1 MSALTWI
8 AIILACAVFGP
19 TILVGGFM
27 ALAAAAKHYSEKEA
41 ARGLAEYEKMMAEQ
55 REARAAADAA
65 AAAKFDRRKWGV
77 E

>member
-1 MSALTWI
+1 MDPLTWI

-19 TILVGGFM
+19 ALLIGGFM
-27 ALAAAAKHYSEKEA
+27 ALAAVAKYYSDKEA
-41 ARGLAEYEKMMAEQ
+41 ARLRAEYEKTMTEQ

-65 AAAKFDRRKWGV
+65 ASAKFDRRKWGV

>member
-1 MSALTWI
+1 MDALTWI

-19 TILVGGFM
+19 TLLIGGFM
-27 ALAAAAKHYSEKEA
+27 VLAAVAKHYGDKET

-55 REARAAADAA
+55 REARIAADAA
-65 AAAKFDRRKWGV
+65 RSANFDRRKWGV